1 MESDSETEK
10 ITAMLLLQRIKT
22 GIPEFGEQAAIVA
35 ESYGGSKIRW
45 MFSIAWCLVRYGAR
59 PIDYVRFGFHKK
71 SARERNRFLTIYRYF
86 RVIRHFGYGLDRVK
100 GKIAEYHTFKDYIRR
115 DWMEVSA
122 RTNADLIR
130 CFIEKHGIVFAKQD
144 NGDQGKGVIKIDGVD
159 SEAYAQLLSERER
172 IDFVLEEVVNNC
184 KELADINSSS
194 LNTVRATTLIKKD
207 GTPTIVS
214 IILRVGASGSH
225 VDNWGAGGIGY
236 NFDLETGVCNMYGRD
251 KKNRPYVS
259 HPGSNVQM
267 IGFQLPYFDEL
278 KKYVLELAMVYP
290 KARYV
295 GWDIA
300 ITSNGFDLIEM
311 NCPAGHDMFQS
322 FDNPIYELMKKEW

>member
-1 MESDSETEK
+1 
-10 ITAMLLLQRIKT
+10 MLLLQRIKT
-22 GIPEFGEQAAIVA
+22 GIPEFGEQAAVVA

-45 MFSIAWCLVRYGAR
+45 MLSMAWCLVRYGAR

-71 SARERNRFLTIYRYF
+71 SARERNRYLTIYRYF

-100 GKIAEYHTFKDYIRR
+100 GKIAEYQTFKDYIRR

-122 RTNADLIR
+122 HTDADLIS
-130 CFIEKHGIVFAKQD
+130 CFIEKHGTVFAKPID
-144 NGDQGKGVIKIDGVD
+144 GDQGKGVLKIDSVGS
-159 SEAYAQLLSERER
+159 SEYTQLLSEKEYNA
-172 IDFVLEEVVNNC
+172 FVIEEAVYNC
-184 KELADINSSS
+184 KELAAINPSS

-207 GTPTIVS
+207 GTPIIVS
-214 IILRVGASGSH
+214 IILRAGAPGSH
-225 VDNWGAGGIGY
+225 IDNWGAGGVGY
-236 NFDLETGVCNMYGRD
+236 NFDIETGVCNMYGRD
-251 KKNRPYVS
+251 KKNRLYMS

-278 KKYVLELAMVYP
+278 KKYVLDLTMVYP

-322 FDNPIYELMKKEW
+322 FDNPVYDRMKKEW